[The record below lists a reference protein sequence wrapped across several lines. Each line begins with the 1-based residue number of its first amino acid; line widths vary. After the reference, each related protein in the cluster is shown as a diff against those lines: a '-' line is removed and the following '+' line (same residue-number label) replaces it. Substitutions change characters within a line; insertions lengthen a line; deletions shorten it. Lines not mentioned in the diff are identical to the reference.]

1 MQISYS
7 HAIIKI
13 MLTDPISDM
22 LIRIK
27 NALAVKKPE
36 VEMPL
41 SKFKLALA
49 KLLKK
54 KGYFEKIKKKDRILK
69 IILKPEAI
77 SDLKRIS
84 KPGCRI
90 YLQKDQIKLNKH
102 KFAII
107 STSKGL
113 MTDKVAKKQGLGGEV
128 ICEIY
133 V

>member
-1 MQISYS
+1 M
-7 HAIIKI
+7 
-13 MLTDPISDM
+13 MLTDPIADM

-27 NALAVKKPE
+27 NALASQKTE

-54 KGYFEKIKKKDRILK
+54 KGYFEKIKKRDKILK
-69 IILKPEAI
+69 IILKPEVM

-84 KPGCRI
+84 KPGCRA

-113 MTDKVAKKQGLGGEV
+113 LIDIDAKKQGLGGEV

>member
-1 MQISYS
+1 MF
-7 HAIIKI
+7 
-13 MLTDPISDM
+13 TDPISDM

-27 NALAVKKPE
+27 NALALKKPE

-41 SKFKLALA
+41 SRFKLALA

-54 KGYFEKIKKKDRILK
+54 KGYFEKIKKKDRILQ
-69 IILKPEAI
+69 IILK
-77 SDLKRIS
+77 SDTTYNLKRIS

-90 YLQKDQIKLNKH
+90 YIQKNQIKLNKH
-102 KFAII
+102 KFAVI

-113 MTDKVAKKQGLGGEV
+113 LIDRDAKKQGLGGEV
-128 ICEIY
+128 VCEIY

>member
-1 MQISYS
+1 
-7 HAIIKI
+7 
-13 MLTDPISDM
+13 MLTDPIADM

-27 NALAVKKPE
+27 NALTSEKTE
-36 VEMPL
+36 VSMPL

-54 KGYFEKIKKKDRILK
+54 KGYFEKIKKKDRVLK

-77 SDLKRIS
+77 EDLKRIS

-90 YLQKDQIKLNKH
+90 YLQEDQIKLNKH
-102 KFAII
+102 KFAVI
-107 STSKGL
+107 STSNGL
-113 MTDKVAKKQGLGGEV
+113 MTDEDTKKQGLGGEV

>member
-1 MQISYS
+1 M
-7 HAIIKI
+7 
-13 MLTDPISDM
+13 MVTDPISDM

-27 NALAVKKPE
+27 NAMAAKKPE
-36 VEMPL
+36 VEIPL

-49 KLLKK
+49 RLLKK
-54 KGYFEKIKKKDRILK
+54 SGYFEKTNKTDRALR
-69 IILKPEAI
+69 IILKPGKI
-77 SDLKRIS
+77 DDLKRIS

-90 YLQKDQIKLNKH
+90 YIQKDQIKLNKH

-113 MTDKVAKKQGLGGEV
+113 LIDKDAKKHGLGGEV
-128 ICEIY
+128 VCEIY

>member
-1 MQISYS
+1 MI
-7 HAIIKI
+7 
-13 MLTDPISDM
+13 TDPIADM

-27 NALAVKKPE
+27 NALASKKTE

-41 SKFKLALA
+41 SKFKLGLA

-54 KGYFEKIKKKDRILK
+54 KGYFEKVRKKDKILK
-69 IILKPEAI
+69 IVLK
-77 SDLKRIS
+77 SKTFDNLKRVS

-90 YLQKDQIKLNKH
+90 YIQKDQIKLNKH

-113 MTDKVAKKQGLGGEV
+113 MTDKDAKKQGLGGEI
-128 ICEIY
+128 ICEVY
-133 V
+133 R

>member
-1 MQISYS
+1 
-7 HAIIKI
+7 
-13 MLTDPISDM
+13 MLTDPIADM

-27 NALAVKKPE
+27 NALASGKTE
-36 VEMPL
+36 VSMPL

-49 KLLKK
+49 KLLKR

-77 SDLKRIS
+77 NNLKRIS

-90 YLQKDQIKLNKH
+90 YLQKNQIKLNKH

-113 MTDKVAKKQGLGGEV
+113 MADRDAKKQGLGGELV
-128 ICEIY
+128 CEIILN
-133 V
+133 

>member
-1 MQISYS
+1 
-7 HAIIKI
+7 

-27 NALAVKKPE
+27 NALASKKTE

-69 IILKPEAI
+69 IILKPDEI

-107 STSKGL
+107 STSKCL
-113 MTDKVAKKQGLGGEV
+113 MTDKDAKKQCLGGEV
-128 ICEIY
+128 VCEIY